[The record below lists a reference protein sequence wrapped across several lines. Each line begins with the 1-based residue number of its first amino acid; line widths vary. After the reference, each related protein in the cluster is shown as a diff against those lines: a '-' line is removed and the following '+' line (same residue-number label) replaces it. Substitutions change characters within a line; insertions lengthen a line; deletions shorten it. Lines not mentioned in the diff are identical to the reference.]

1 MSRQIPFADL
11 KSQYNAY
18 KSEIDK
24 AVLDVMGSSMY
35 IMGPEVEKLEKKLR
49 NRKRILSAI
58 LGAGGGALLG
68 SKYGPAGALGGLL
81 AGGVSGVAGNA
92 LNNLGHRLK
101 TRINYGPDDDD
112 PDLKYYKSL
121 ARQFANNQSII

>member
-1 MSRQIPFADL
+1 M
-11 KSQYNAY
+11 
-18 KSEIDK
+18 IDIK
-24 AVLDVMGSSMY
+24 Y
-35 IMGPEVEKLEKKLR
+35 IFENKNNSTKHHIHTMDEVERLEKLEKKLR

-68 SKYGPAGALGGLL
+68 SKYGPAGTLGGLL
-81 AGGVSGVAGNA
+81 AGGISGVAGNA
-92 LNNLGHRLK
+92 LSNLGHTLK
-101 TRINYGPDDDD
+101 TRINYGPDDDN